1 MISRKDQLRK
11 ASAKWRKK
19 NLDKVKEYHK
29 IRDPIYYRENKEKI
43 ILKNQEY
50 SKNNYERRLFNSCKK
65 RAKLN
70 NLEFDLELS
79 DIVIPEYCPYLKTKI
94 TNIVGEG
101 HAATMY
107 NASIDRIDNSKGYV
121 KDNIEVISRLANRM
135 KTNATKEELR
145 EFAWTIIERIKNDN
159 A

>member
-1 MISRKDQLRK
+1 MMSRKDQLRK

-29 IRDPIYYRENKEKI
+29 IRDPIYYSKNKEKI
-43 ILKNQEY
+43 ILRNQEY
-50 SKNNYERRLFNSCKK
+50 NKNNYERRLFNSCKK
-65 RAKLN
+65 RARLN

-101 HAATMY
+101 HAVTMY

-121 KDNIEVISRLANRM
+121 KGNIEVISRLPNRM